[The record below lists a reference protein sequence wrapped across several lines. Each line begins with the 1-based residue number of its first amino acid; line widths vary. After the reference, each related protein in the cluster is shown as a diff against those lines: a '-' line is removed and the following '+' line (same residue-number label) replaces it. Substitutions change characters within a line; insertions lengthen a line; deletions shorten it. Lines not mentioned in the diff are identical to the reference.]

1 MLSFKKWRLGHR
13 QLISLNSDLNE
24 YWPQLILE
32 AETIKLIHFWPSPC
46 VSELYFH
53 LILFLS
59 QAKANGRENGVSGNF
74 AHFVANDLKLIDKLP
89 LETEPVACDNTTIW
103 TLKPDYKTSAARY
116 STDNRS
122 NGRLRTALDRNW
134 SNKLLINLP
143 NKRWPWVSLAQSESD
158 ILQCTSSKTLY
169 EVEVITLSINHKI
182 E

>member
-1 MLSFKKWRLGHR
+1 MKARTPTIDIIKQWPKWILTTVYFRSWNHKTHPL
-13 QLISLNSDLNE
+13 LTVSLRSR
-24 YWPQLILE
+24 
-32 AETIKLIHFWPSPC
+32 
-46 VSELYFH
+46 VLYFH

-74 AHFVANDLKLIDKLP
+74 ARFAANDLKLIDKLP

-143 NKRWPWVSLAQSESD
+143 KKRWPWVSLAQSGID
-158 ILQCTSSKTLY
+158 ILQRASSKALY